1 MDNCIFRAMG
11 PEEAPRMIELVRERI
26 AWMDREGLQSWNTSD
41 YLEIYPQD
49 YYEERAR
56 EGVLFALARASDGK
70 ILCAGALLETDESW
84 PDGLPAVYVHHLV
97 SAVEGELQKGKDVMD
112 LIGAAFP
119 GGSVTGA
126 PKLRAMEIID
136 DLERGRRN
144 LYTGSMGYVTLDGD
158 CDFNIVIRT
167 AIYQNG
173 VYHLGVGGGIT
184 CESER
189 EFEHEETLQKAKAV
203 LEAIR
208 G

>member
-56 EGVLFALARASDGK
+56 EGVLFALARASAGK

-97 SAVEGELQKGKDVMD
+97 SAVDERG
-112 LIGAAFP
+112 
-119 GGSVTGA
+119 TGA
-126 PKLRAMEIID
+126 LFLAQAEDHARRRGLDRLRLDCYVGNRGINAYYEALGFLPAGTCTDGPYKGILREKKID
-136 DLERGRRN
+136 
-144 LYTGSMGYVTLDGD
+144 
-158 CDFNIVIRT
+158 
-167 AIYQNG
+167 
-173 VYHLGVGGGIT
+173 
-184 CESER
+184 
-189 EFEHEETLQKAKAV
+189 
-203 LEAIR
+203 
-208 G
+208 

>member
-70 ILCAGALLETDESW
+70 ILCAGALLETDERW

-97 SAVEGELQKGKDVMD
+97 SAVDERGTKA
-112 LIGAAFP
+112 GAATAVEMKRE
-119 GGSVTGA
+119 SAV
-126 PKLRAMEIID
+126 MED
-136 DLERGRRN
+136 
-144 LYTGSMGYVTLDGD
+144 Y
-158 CDFNIVIRT
+158 IRT
-167 AIYQNG
+167 VYLDRPFLYMIVDCEQNLPIFMGTVAG
-173 VYHLGVGGGIT
+173 VQ
-184 CESER
+184 ESD
-189 EFEHEETLQKAKAV
+189 
-203 LEAIR
+203 
-208 G
+208 